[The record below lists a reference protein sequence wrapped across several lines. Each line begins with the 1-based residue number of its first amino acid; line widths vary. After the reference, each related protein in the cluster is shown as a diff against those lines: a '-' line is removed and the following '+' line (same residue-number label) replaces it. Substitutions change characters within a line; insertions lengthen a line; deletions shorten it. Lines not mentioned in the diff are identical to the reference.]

1 MRIELRV
8 KRAGRPG
15 SEETL
20 EVEIVS
26 DLVVGGRVQRTR
38 VHCRGRV
45 VMGPRRHFT
54 PGTGR
59 LPEHLTGARAK
70 SIFHLAKDPVA
81 LGPLFCRADWVY
93 VGHASV
99 EGIVRAPR
107 QRDVFSDLTSPRF
120 QVDPLML
127 DTAFQVAAN
136 WDGHHLGVV
145 SIPMGVGRLIKGR
158 DRGLAESAHVR
169 AHPLT
174 EDGPE
179 VTYDVEVLGEDG
191 TLLLKVERLWLRR

>member
-1 MRIELRV
+1 FRGRPMRIELRV

-20 EVEIVS
+20 GVEIVS
-26 DLVVGGRVQRTR
+26 DLVEGGRLPRSR

-45 VMGPRRHFT
+45 VSGPRWHLP
-54 PGTGR
+54 PGTGT
-59 LPEHLTGARAK
+59 LPEQLTGARAK

-99 EGIVRAPR
+99 EGIIRAPR
-107 QRDVFSDLTSPRF
+107 QRDVFSDLTAPRF
-120 QVDPLML
+120 QVDPLLL

-145 SIPMGVGRLIKGR
+145 SIPMGVGRLLKGR
-158 DRGLAESAHVR
+158 DRRLSESAHVK
-169 AHPLT
+169 AYPLT
-174 EDGPE
+174 EDGRE

-191 TLLLKVERLWLRR
+191 TLL